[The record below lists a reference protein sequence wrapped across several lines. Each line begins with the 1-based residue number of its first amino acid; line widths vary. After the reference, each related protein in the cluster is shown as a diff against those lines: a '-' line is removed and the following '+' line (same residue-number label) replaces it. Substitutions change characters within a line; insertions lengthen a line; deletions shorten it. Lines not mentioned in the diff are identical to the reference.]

1 MIKPFTHTCIRIADF
16 CKHNHLDL
24 DEVLYEIDES
34 DVASFGD
41 NYDTLITISQLE
53 MVLEDILDEEDL
65 KALDYGVK
73 DILNTRISLGS

>member
-16 CKHNHLDL
+16 CEHNGLDL
-24 DEVLYEIDES
+24 NEVFCKIADA

-41 NYDTLITISQLE
+41 NYDTLITTSQLE
-53 MVLEDILDEEDL
+53 RVLEDILDEDGL